1 MDPINTDTVLVTDKK
16 YSYKIYT
23 NQLLTRFKRVLQLFD
38 YFFSYPKGTAEV
50 VANRKAVTPA
60 DVDLHAEIMRDP
72 SQYSTANALE
82 ETSVACVTWPGVMA
96 GMFRNNNWWYRIA
109 AARS

>member
-1 MDPINTDTVLVTDKK
+1 MTASEVSYGVLK
-16 YSYKIYT
+16 
-23 NQLLTRFKRVLQLFD
+23 
-38 YFFSYPKGTAEV
+38 KGTVEV
-50 VANRKAVTPA
+50 VANWKAVTPA

-96 GMFRNNNWWYRIA
+96 APTIPS
-109 AARS
+109 RSKQKSR

>member
-1 MDPINTDTVLVTDKK
+1 MDPIYTDTVLVTDKK

-23 NQLLTRFKRVLQLFD
+23 NQSLTRFKRVLQLFD
-38 YFFSYPKGTAEV
+38 CFFSYPKGTVEV
-50 VANRKAVTPA
+50 VANWKAVTPA

-96 GMFRNNNWWYRIA
+96 GMFRNNN
-109 AARS
+109 